1 MRKGHLL
8 NSFPSD
14 YTPSTSQI
22 EAIKKVDKAFQNKK
36 FVVVS
41 APTGTGKS
49 FIAATL
55 ANASYQA
62 SDNFKNLI
70 SSYKAFDMDIS
81 GNYVNEVECLKEPP
95 HGAFIL
101 TITKNLQDQYKN
113 LFPECTVFKGKR
125 NYTCNVDEV
134 SDIETAPCLFAPK
147 LKTECCA
154 KNFCSYYNTKND
166 AIISNFTVLNYKLFQ
181 TLPKHIRR
189 RNYIVCDEASELEG
203 ELVKNYT
210 LNIQIQK
217 LRQSGIS
224 VERVDLTDS
233 RKVKT
238 WLYDLRLQL
247 DEKVT
252 KLVNRF
258 SKKNSN
264 VVVGERLQLIF
275 LKTTFHSI
283 DNVLNYWDD
292 EEWVADYKNNEIIIT
307 PLKVNKFAKN
317 IFDSADQILLM
328 SATIIDHKHFTKN
341 LGIEDYEYIETGSV
355 FDPKNSPIYIT
366 GKTKLNYYNID
377 AMMPKLA
384 KSIKTICAQH
394 SKDKG
399 IIHTHNMDIT
409 KKLKNLL
416 PDDRYL
422 FRDIETTNENLI
434 SKHCTTDQPTVL
446 VSPSL
451 GFGVD
456 LKDDLARFCIVVK
469 LPFLPL
475 GDKRIKK
482 LCDRDKDWYENAMLN
497 NLVQMCGRTTRSKK
511 DYSTTYILDG
521 NSINALIRAKHKLP
535 SYFIERIQ

>member
-1 MRKGHLL
+1 VRKGHLL